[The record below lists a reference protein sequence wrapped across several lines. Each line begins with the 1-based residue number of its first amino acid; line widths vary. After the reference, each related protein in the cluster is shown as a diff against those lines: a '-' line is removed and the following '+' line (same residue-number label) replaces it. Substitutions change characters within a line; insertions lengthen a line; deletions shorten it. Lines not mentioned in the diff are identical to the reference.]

1 MDPHQHTPV
10 FLEDSMRTAA
20 PGLCFSGM
28 VIGLMIAA
36 APVQASIEY
45 RVQADAAGLFRTQ
58 ALEPPPLTSLSRG
71 EVLNLIERGAA
82 ASLMETAEGVR
93 GWVGNKDLLAMQSAR
108 GGKFGL
114 PAQSVKGLDY
124 KGSIDVFH
132 PPAPTVDA
140 LLLDR
145 SFSGEIIESLDKEQV
160 EMRHDDN

>member
-1 MDPHQHTPV
+1 
-10 FLEDSMRTAA
+10 MRTAA

-28 VIGLMIAA
+28 MIGLMIAA

-45 RVQADAAGLFRTQ
+45 RIQADAADLFRTQ

-82 ASLMETAEGVR
+82 SSLMETAQGIR
-93 GWVGNKDLLAMQSAR
+93 GWVSNKDLLAMQSAR

-114 PAQSVKGLDY
+114 PEQSI
-124 KGSIDVFH
+124 KGSDINESKLILVL
-132 PPAPTVDA
+132 PSTIVEA
-140 LLLDR
+140 LPLDR
-145 SFSGEIIESLDKEQV
+145 SFSGEIIEAMDKEQV